1 MKSKKVYSGC
11 YLIVF
16 LLMTFFSSCKNNDTE
31 VDCSGTFESTE
42 ILVSSETAGRIVQL
56 NIEDGQEVKTGEVL
70 GLIDTVQLYLKK
82 VQLKSS
88 IKALQNRRPDLDSQL
103 AGLRQQ
109 IETAKR
115 EKNRFENLIKANAA
129 NQKQLD
135 DINAQIQLLE
145 KQLNAQLTLLKNNNE
160 GISNES
166 SAMVLQMEQLDD
178 QLKKSYITSPIDGTI
193 LVKYSEIGEL
203 ATPGK
208 ALFNL
213 ADLQRM
219 YLKAYVTT
227 DQLSKIKIGQEVNVV
242 SEFGESDI
250 KKYKGRISWIS
261 SKSEFTPKTVQ
272 TRDER
277 ANLVYAIKVLVV
289 NDGFLKIGMYGG
301 VNFK

>member
-1 MKSKKVYSGC
+1 MKSTKVFSGY
-11 YLIVF
+11 YLIVLLLLTF
-16 LLMTFFSSCKNNDTE
+16 LSSCKNNDTE

-42 ILVSSETAGRIVQL
+42 ILVSSETAGKIVQL

-82 VQLKSS
+82 VQLQSS

-115 EKNRFENLIKANAA
+115 ERSRFENLIKANAA

-145 KQLNAQLTLLKNNNE
+145 KQLNAQQTLLKNNNE

-178 QLKKSYITSPIDGTI
+178 QLKKSYITSPINGTI
-193 LVKYSEIGEL
+193 LVKYAEPGEL
-203 ATPGK
+203 AIPGK
-208 ALFNL
+208 ALFKL
-213 ADLQRM
+213 ADLKRM
-219 YLKAYVTT
+219 FLKAYVTT

-250 KKYKGRISWIS
+250 KKYKGKISWIS

-277 ANLVYAIKVLVV
+277 ANLVCAIKVLVE